1 VMHPEKDSI
10 ATSVALAAWVILYS
24 YALNTLKYALGIAI
38 TGAFIVLILGHIFLI
53 KSERKGIPFTMAYTA
68 YVVLTL
74 FSLAKSIHPAV
85 QWASEFLL
93 FSVLSVVF
101 IAFYDIL
108 VKVSAWELLPQLVLL
123 YALAIALLGVDGWV
137 VVALLGLATAL
148 VCSIRSL
155 LGYLMSLV
163 FALLPFIGIPAVVYN
178 AGELPHIVLPGL
190 HVGSID
196 YVTALVIMYIASA
209 IAGGIGGIIAMTSWK
224 SLTRSEKVSRTVA
237 NSFLIAVSGI
247 VFVLIVVAITY
258 TFAPWLNYILIAESV
273 GLTLI
278 LSFTVAFIINMTLLH
293 RRLQKLLKEFEK
305 HSEYLLHRLDNAREA
320 VNALSIVG
328 VANEKI
334 EYLRSRTNEAIAN
347 VRRMK
352 EQVTRNPSPN
362 TLKYVFNELKLIE
375 KDTSEIEKDIV
386 ETFSSLATTVQS
398 LKPIMDP
405 YVSIPDDLWL
415 KAVTATKVEGV
426 DDVLIKANALRKI
439 SEKLCTYLEEAIN
452 RSLKELGNVLGVKTA
467 PEKPLKCSN
476 WRNPISALKGIVR
489 EYTLVLAKNKYAVQQ
504 IYNKLLK
511 LKEAF
516 LNLERD
522 IKEDNLQNTNFG
534 ALITEASS
542 ILSEVPDVIPST
554 HSAIRIIKDTTEKLQ
569 EIVNKLPEALK
580 ADIDSLL
587 GGSEASATTEV
598 ASTLHALSNVTE
610 KLNYLCDTLESLS
623 REKIKGSYAEVI
635 ASYESILPKLLRRVV
650 DNLRELTAM
659 RRRTGLIPVV
669 MEYID
674 YLLKKKGGTLT
685 LEELPFK
692 RDASIHFIQLYAI
705 NRKDIEVLEGGI
717 RVKEGGQ
724 DAQK

>member
-1 VMHPEKDSI
+1 MRPEKDSI

-24 YALNTLKYALGIAI
+24 YALNALKYALGIAI
-38 TGAFIVLILGHIFLI
+38 TGAFIVLILGHVFLI

-68 YVVLTL
+68 YVILAL

-123 YALAIALLGVDGWV
+123 YALAIALLGVQGWLV
-137 VVALLGLATAL
+137 IALLGLATAL

-178 AGELPHIVLPGL
+178 AEELPHIVLPGL
-190 HVGSID
+190 RVGSID
-196 YVTALVIMYIASA
+196 YITALVTTYIASA
-209 IAGGIGGIIAMTSWK
+209 IAGGIGGILAMTFWK
-224 SLTRSEKVSRTVA
+224 SLTKSERVSRSVM

-247 VFVLIVVAITY
+247 IFVVIVTVITHMF
-258 TFAPWLNYILIAESV
+258 TPWLNEILVTESV
-273 GLTLI
+273 GLTLV
-278 LSFTVAFIINMTLLH
+278 LSFTVAFLINLTLL
-293 RRLQKLLKEFEK
+293 RRKLQKIMKEFKK
-305 HSEYLLHRLDNAREA
+305 HSEYLLYRLDNVREA
-320 VNALSIVG
+320 VNALSTVS

-334 EYLRSRTNEAIAN
+334 EYLRSRTNEIITN

-352 EQVTRNPSPN
+352 EQVSRNPSLN
-362 TLKYVFNELKLIE
+362 ALKSASNELKLIE
-375 KDTSEIEKDIV
+375 KNISELEKEIV

-405 YVSIPDDLWL
+405 YVIIPDDLWL

-426 DDVLIKANALRKI
+426 DDVLIKANALRKV

-452 RSLKELGNVLGVKTA
+452 QSLTELENVLGVKTV
-467 PEKPLKCSN
+467 PERPLKCSN

-489 EYTLVLAKNKYAVQQ
+489 EYTLILAKNKHAIQQ
-504 IYNKLLK
+504 TYNKLLR

-516 LNLERD
+516 LDLERD
-522 IKEDNLQNTNFG
+522 IKESNLQSTNFG
-534 ALITEASS
+534 TLVSEASS

-554 HSAIRIIKDTTEKLQ
+554 HSAIRIIKVAAEKLR
-569 EIVNKLPEALK
+569 EVIDRLPKALK
-580 ADIDSLL
+580 SDLNLLL
-587 GGSEASATTEV
+587 GSSETGITTEV
-598 ASTLHALSNVTE
+598 ASTLHALSDVTE
-610 KLNYLCDTLESLS
+610 KLNYLYETLESIS
-623 REKIKGSYAEVI
+623 EEKIKGSYAEVI

-650 DNLRELTAM
+650 NNLRELTAM

-669 MEYID
+669 MEYLD
-674 YLLKKKGGTLT
+674 YLLRKGGGTLA

-705 NRKDIEVLEGGI
+705 NRKDIEVQEGGI
-717 RVKEGGQ
+717 RVKESG
-724 DAQK
+724 